1 VSFDPQSS
9 QDTGRLTAS
18 THQDSDSDGDD
29 DLMEL
34 FDRREIK
41 KLSANI
47 AARLSKTAAK
57 SKQSAGKDRK

>member
-1 VSFDPQSS
+1 MTIDPPSS
-9 QDTGRLTAS
+9 QDTGRLTAV
-18 THQDSDSDGDD
+18 TQEDSGSDGDD

-34 FDRREIK
+34 FDRKEIK

-57 SKQSAGKDRK
+57 QKAPGKDKK